1 MADTPALHRPKRC
14 YMSPDDNSTSSPN
27 KLVRLPPRSRSLKFD
42 TPVKNKNVEDEVP
55 DMGCTSIDNDSLDIL
70 PEDLLQSGFSNFLQ
84 REDIKSRKLIEDNIL
99 QLQVWK

>member
-55 DMGCTSIDNDSLDIL
+55 DMGCTSIDNDRWCTSWL
-70 PEDLLQSGFSNFLQ
+70 GFLHAPC
-84 REDIKSRKLIEDNIL
+84 
-99 QLQVWK
+99 